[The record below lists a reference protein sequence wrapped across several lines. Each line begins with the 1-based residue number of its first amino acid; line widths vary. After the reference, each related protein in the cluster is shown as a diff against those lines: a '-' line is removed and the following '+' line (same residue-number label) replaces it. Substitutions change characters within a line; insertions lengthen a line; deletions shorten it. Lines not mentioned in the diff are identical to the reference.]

1 MTPVRRSRDAGP
13 HRTPRPETETGLRP
27 EPHVNQVLETVM
39 HRPMRLSPAT
49 LAGAVLSAG
58 LLLVSACSA
67 PETEQAPTPTNV
79 VAFEGGRVLVGDGG
93 VIENATILVDG
104 DRLLAVGP
112 GDAVEVPAGAER
124 VDLTGRTVMPAIIDT
139 HVHLRE
145 TRDEL
150 VEDLQRKAYY
160 GVGAVLS
167 LGRGSSDMAFQ
178 VRDEV
183 IPNAAR
189 YRTVGRGITAP
200 EPGRTEIP
208 FWITTEEEAR
218 TAVQELAPRNVDM
231 VKIWVDDRNGQFD
244 KLTPELYGP
253 VIDEAHQHGLRVTAH
268 VYTLEDAKGLLRAGL
283 DAFAHG
289 IRDMD
294 IDDEVVALFAERPN
308 VVLVPNLPGT
318 GVATDL
324 SWLSGTIP
332 SDQLEQ
338 MQERSVD
345 RPAAQEAF
353 GIQARNLARL
363 SAEGV
368 TIAFGTD
375 GGAGWSPHAEMED
388 MVLAGMTAADVIVSA
403 TRNSA
408 DLLALDD
415 LGTLEAGKSADFV
428 VLEANPLDDITNT
441 RRIVDVYLRG
451 TAVDRNALS
460 AAWVGVAT
468 Q

>member
-1 MTPVRRSRDAGP
+1 
-13 HRTPRPETETGLRP
+13 
-27 EPHVNQVLETVM
+27 M
-39 HRPMRLSPAT
+39 HRLTMRLSPAA
-49 LAGAVLSAG
+49 LAGALLLTG
-58 LLLVSACSA
+58 LPLVSACSA
-67 PETEQAPTPTNV
+67 PETEQAPALTNV
-79 VAFEGGRVLVGDGG
+79 TVFEGARVLVGDGD
-93 VIENATILVDG
+93 VIENAILVVDD
-104 DRLLAVGP
+104 DRLVAIG
-112 GDAVEVPAGAER
+112 GAGSVEVPAGAAR
-124 VDLTGRTVMPAIIDT
+124 VDLSGRTVMPAIIDT

-160 GVGAVLS
+160 GVGVVLS

-208 FWITTEEEAR
+208 FWISTEEEAR

-231 VKIWVDDRNGQFD
+231 VKIWVDDRNGQFE
-244 KLTPELYGP
+244 KLTPELYGA
-253 VIDEAHQHGLRVTAH
+253 VIDEAHQQGLRVTAH

-294 IDDEVVALFAERPN
+294 VDDEVVELFAERPT
-308 VVLVPNLPGT
+308 VVLVPNLPNP

-332 SDQLEQ
+332 PDELQQ

-368 TIAFGTD
+368 TIGFGTD

-388 MVLAGMTAADVIVSA
+388 MVRAGMTPADVIVAA

-451 TAVDRNALS
+451 TAVARAALS
-460 AAWVGVAT
+460 ASWVG

>member
-1 MTPVRRSRDAGP
+1 
-13 HRTPRPETETGLRP
+13 
-27 EPHVNQVLETVM
+27 M
-39 HRPMRLSPAT
+39 HRLKMRSPAA
-49 LAGAVLSAG
+49 LPAVLLSIG
-58 LLLVSACSA
+58 LPLVSACSA
-67 PETEQAPTPTNV
+67 PETEQALDATEATV
-79 VAFEGGRVLVGDGG
+79 FEGARLLVGDGR
-93 VIENATILVDG
+93 VIETATFIVDD
-104 DRLLAVGP
+104 DRLVAVGRA
-112 GDAVEVPAGAER
+112 GEVEVPPGAER
-124 VDLTGRTVMPAIIDT
+124 VDLAGRTVMPAIIDT

-160 GVGAVLS
+160 GVGVVLS

-183 IPNAAR
+183 LPNAAR
-189 YRTVGRGITAP
+189 YRTVGRGITRP
-200 EPGRTEIP
+200 EPGRTDIP
-208 FWITTEEEAR
+208 YWISTQAEAR
-218 TAVQELAPRNVDM
+218 TAVQELAAQNVDM
-231 VKIWVDDRNGQFD
+231 VKIWVDDRNGQFE
-244 KLTPELYGP
+244 KLTPELYGA

-268 VYTLEDAKGLLRAGL
+268 VYTLKDGKGLLGAGI

-294 IDDEVVALFAERPN
+294 IDDEVVELFAEHPN
-308 VVLVPNLPGT
+308 VVLVPNLPNS

-332 SDQLEQ
+332 PDELQG
-338 MQERSVD
+338 MQDRSVD
-345 RPAAQEAF
+345 RPDAQEAF
-353 GIQARNLARL
+353 GIQARNLAHL
-363 SAEGV
+363 SAAGV

-388 MVLAGMTAADVIVSA
+388 MVRAGMTPADVIVAA

-415 LGTLEAGKSADFV
+415 VGTLEAGKSADFV

-451 TAVDRNALS
+451 TAVDRAALS
-460 AAWVGVAT
+460 AGWVGGAT
-468 Q
+468 P

>member
-1 MTPVRRSRDAGP
+1 MV
-13 HRTPRPETETGLRP
+13 
-27 EPHVNQVLETVM
+27 
-39 HRPMRLSPAT
+39 
-49 LAGAVLSAG
+49 
-58 LLLVSACSA
+58 
-67 PETEQAPTPTNV
+67 
-79 VAFEGGRVLVGDGG
+79 FEGARVLVGDGG
-93 VIENATILVDG
+93 VIENATLIVDD
-104 DRLLAVGP
+104 DRLVAVGRS
-112 GDAVEVPAGAER
+112 DEVEVPAGAAR
-124 VDLTGRTVMPAIIDT
+124 VDLSGRTVMPAIIDT

-208 FWITTEEEAR
+208 FWISTEEEAR

-231 VKIWVDDRNGQFD
+231 VKIWVDDRNGQFE

-253 VIDEAHQHGLRVTAH
+253 VIDEAHQQGLRVTAH

-294 IDDEVVALFAERPN
+294 VDDEVVELFAERPN
-308 VVLVPNLPGT
+308 VVLVPNLPNP

-332 SDQLEQ
+332 PDELQQ
-338 MQERSVD
+338 MQDRSVD

-368 TIAFGTD
+368 TIGFGTD

-388 MVLAGMTAADVIVSA
+388 MVRAGMTPADVIVAA

-451 TAVDRNALS
+451 TAVDRAVLS
-460 AAWVGVAT
+460 AAWVGGAT
-468 Q
+468 P

>member
-1 MTPVRRSRDAGP
+1 
-13 HRTPRPETETGLRP
+13 
-27 EPHVNQVLETVM
+27 M
-39 HRPMRLSPAT
+39 HRLTMKLSPAA
-49 LAGAVLSAG
+49 LAGALLLTG
-58 LLLVSACSA
+58 LPLVSACSA
-67 PETEQAPTPTNV
+67 PETEQAPALTNV
-79 VAFEGGRVLVGDGG
+79 TVFEGARVLVGDGG
-93 VIENATILVDG
+93 VIENAILVVDD
-104 DRLLAVGP
+104 DRLVAIGAA
-112 GDAVEVPAGAER
+112 GSVEVPAGAAR
-124 VDLTGRTVMPAIIDT
+124 VDLSGRTVMPAIIDT

-160 GVGAVLS
+160 GVGVVLS

-208 FWITTEEEAR
+208 FWISTEEEAR

-231 VKIWVDDRNGQFD
+231 VKIWVDDRNGQFE
-244 KLTPELYGP
+244 KLTPELYGA
-253 VIDEAHQHGLRVTAH
+253 VIDEAHQQGLRVTAH

-294 IDDEVVALFAERPN
+294 VDDEVVELFAERPT
-308 VVLVPNLPGT
+308 VVLVPNLPNP

-332 SDQLEQ
+332 PDELQQ

-368 TIAFGTD
+368 TIGFGTD

-388 MVLAGMTAADVIVSA
+388 MVRAGMTPADVIVAA

-451 TAVDRNALS
+451 TAVDRAALS
-460 AAWVGVAT
+460 ASWVG

>member
-1 MTPVRRSRDAGP
+1 
-13 HRTPRPETETGLRP
+13 
-27 EPHVNQVLETVM
+27 M
-39 HRPMRLSPAT
+39 HRLRMRSSPAA
-49 LAGAVLSAG
+49 LAGALLLTG
-58 LLLVSACSA
+58 LPLVSACSA
-67 PETEQAPTPTNV
+67 PETEQAPALTNV
-79 VAFEGGRVLVGDGG
+79 TVFEGARVLVGDGG
-93 VIENATILVDG
+93 VIENAILVVDD
-104 DRLLAVGP
+104 DRLVAIG
-112 GDAVEVPAGAER
+112 GAGSVEVPAGAAR
-124 VDLTGRTVMPAIIDT
+124 VDLSGRTVMPAIIDT

-160 GVGAVLS
+160 GVGVVLS

-208 FWITTEEEAR
+208 FWISTEEEAR

-231 VKIWVDDRNGQFD
+231 VKIWVDDRNGQFE
-244 KLTPELYGP
+244 KLTPELYGA
-253 VIDEAHQHGLRVTAH
+253 VIDEAHQQGLRVTAH

-294 IDDEVVALFAERPN
+294 VDDEVVELFAERPT
-308 VVLVPNLPGT
+308 VVLVPNLPNP

-332 SDQLEQ
+332 PDELQQ

-368 TIAFGTD
+368 TIGFGTD

-388 MVLAGMTAADVIVSA
+388 MVRAGMTPADVIVAA

-415 LGTLEAGKSADFV
+415 LGTLETGKSADFV

-451 TAVDRNALS
+451 TAVARAALS
-460 AAWVGVAT
+460 ASWVG

>member
-1 MTPVRRSRDAGP
+1 
-13 HRTPRPETETGLRP
+13 
-27 EPHVNQVLETVM
+27 M
-39 HRPMRLSPAT
+39 HRLTMRSSPAA
-49 LAGAVLSAG
+49 LAGA
-58 LLLVSACSA
+58 LLLTALPLVSACSA
-67 PETEQAPTPTNV
+67 PETEQAPALTNV
-79 VAFEGGRVLVGDGG
+79 MVFEGARVLVGDGG
-93 VIENATILVDG
+93 VIENATFIVDD
-104 DRLLAVGP
+104 DRLVAVGP
-112 GDAVEVPAGAER
+112 GNAVEVPAGAER

-160 GVGAVLS
+160 GVGVVLS

-183 IPNAAR
+183 LPNAAR

-208 FWITTEEEAR
+208 FWISTEEEAR

-231 VKIWVDDRNGQFD
+231 VKIWVDDRNGQFE
-244 KLTPELYGP
+244 KLTPELYGS
-253 VIDEAHQHGLRVTAH
+253 VIDEAHQQGLRVTAH

-294 IDDEVVALFAERPN
+294 VDDEVVELFAERPN
-308 VVLVPNLPGT
+308 VVLVPNLPNP

-332 SDQLEQ
+332 PDQLEQ

-368 TIAFGTD
+368 TIGFGTD

-388 MVLAGMTAADVIVSA
+388 MVRAGMTPADVIVAA

-415 LGTLEAGKSADFV
+415 LGTLEAGKSADFI

-451 TAVDRNALS
+451 TAVDRAALS
-460 AAWVGVAT
+460 AAWVGGAT
-468 Q
+468 P

>member
-1 MTPVRRSRDAGP
+1 
-13 HRTPRPETETGLRP
+13 
-27 EPHVNQVLETVM
+27 M
-39 HRPMRLSPAT
+39 HRLARRLSPTALIGALL
-49 LAGAVLSAG
+49 LAGLP
-58 LLLVSACSA
+58 LLSACSA
-67 PETEQAPTPTNV
+67 PETEKAPALTSV
-79 VAFEGGRVLVGDGG
+79 MAFEGGRVLVGDGG
-93 VIENATILVDG
+93 VIENATMLVDG
-104 DRLLAVGP
+104 NRLLAVGP
-112 GDAVEVPAGAER
+112 GDAVEVPAGAAR

-208 FWITTEEEAR
+208 FWITTDEEAR
-218 TAVQELAPRNVDM
+218 TAVQQLAPQSVDM

-268 VYTLEDAKGLLRAGL
+268 VYTLADAKGLLRAGL

-294 IDDEVVALFAERPN
+294 VDDEVVALFAERPN

-318 GVATDL
+318 GFATDL

-332 SDQLEQ
+332 PDQLEQ

-388 MVLAGMTAADVIVSA
+388 MVLAGMTAADVIVAA

-408 DLLALDD
+408 ELLALDD
-415 LGTLEAGKSADFV
+415 VGTLEAGKSADFV

-451 TAVDRNALS
+451 TAVDRAALS
-460 AAWVGVAT
+460 AAWVGGT
-468 Q
+468 

>member
-1 MTPVRRSRDAGP
+1 MRRPTLGSSPFVTAAGLSC
-13 HRTPRPETETGLRP
+13 GLALAAACAAP
-27 EPHVNQVLETVM
+27 EP
-39 HRPMRLSPAT
+39 
-49 LAGAVLSAG
+49 
-58 LLLVSACSA
+58 
-67 PETEQAPTPTNV
+67 EQAPDATDAIV
-79 VAFEGGRVLVGDGG
+79 FEGARVLVGDGG
-93 VIENATILVDG
+93 VIENATFVVDG
-104 DRLLAVGP
+104 DRLVSVGAS
-112 GDAVEVPAGAER
+112 GAVEVPAGAER

-160 GVGAVLS
+160 GVGVVLS
-167 LGRGSSDMAFQ
+167 LGRGASDMAFQ
-178 VRDEV
+178 TRDEV
-183 IPNAAR
+183 LQNAAR
-189 YRTVGRGITAP
+189 YRTVGRGITRP

-208 FWITTEEEAR
+208 YWISTQEEGR
-218 TAVQELAPRNVDM
+218 TAVQELATRNVDM
-231 VKIWVDDRNGQFD
+231 VKIWVDDRGGQFE
-244 KLTPELYGP
+244 KLPPELYGA
-253 VIDEAHQHGLRVTAH
+253 VIDEAHQHGLRVIAH
-268 VYTLEDAKGLLRAGL
+268 LFTLEDGKGLLRAGI

-294 IDDEVVALFAERPN
+294 IDDEVVELFRERPH
-308 VVLVPNLPGT
+308 VVLAPNLPSA
-318 GVATDL
+318 GVAADL

-332 SDQLEQ
+332 PDQLEQ

-363 SAEGV
+363 NAEGV

-388 MVLAGMTAADVIVSA
+388 MVRAGMTPADVLVAA

-415 LGTLEAGKSADFV
+415 VGTLDAGKSADFV

-451 TAVDRNALS
+451 TAVDRAALS
-460 AAWVGVAT
+460 AAWVGGAT
-468 Q
+468 P

>member
-1 MTPVRRSRDAGP
+1 
-13 HRTPRPETETGLRP
+13 
-27 EPHVNQVLETVM
+27 M
-39 HRPMRLSPAT
+39 HRLRMELSPAA
-49 LAGAVLSAG
+49 LAGALLLTG
-58 LLLVSACSA
+58 LPLVSACSA
-67 PETEQAPTPTNV
+67 PETEQAPALTNV
-79 VAFEGGRVLVGDGG
+79 TVFEGARVLVGDGG
-93 VIENATILVDG
+93 VIENAILVVDD
-104 DRLLAVGP
+104 DRLVAIG
-112 GDAVEVPAGAER
+112 GAGSVEVPAGAAR
-124 VDLTGRTVMPAIIDT
+124 VDLSGRTVMPAIIDT

-160 GVGAVLS
+160 GVGVVLS

-208 FWITTEEEAR
+208 FWISTEEEAR

-231 VKIWVDDRNGQFD
+231 VKIWVDDRNGQFE
-244 KLTPELYGP
+244 KLTPELYGA
-253 VIDEAHQHGLRVTAH
+253 VIDEAHQQGLRVTAH

-294 IDDEVVALFAERPN
+294 VDDEVVELFAERPT
-308 VVLVPNLPGT
+308 VVLVPNLPNP

-332 SDQLEQ
+332 PDELQQ

-368 TIAFGTD
+368 TIGFGTD

-388 MVLAGMTAADVIVSA
+388 MVRAGMTPADVIVAA

-428 VLEANPLDDITNT
+428 VLVANSLDDITNT

-451 TAVDRNALS
+451 TAVDRAALS
-460 AAWVGVAT
+460 ASWVG

>member
-1 MTPVRRSRDAGP
+1 
-13 HRTPRPETETGLRP
+13 
-27 EPHVNQVLETVM
+27 M
-39 HRPMRLSPAT
+39 HRLKMRLSPAV
-49 LAGAVLSAG
+49 LAAALALIG
-58 LLLVSACSA
+58 LPLLAACSA
-67 PETEQAPTPTNV
+67 PESEPAQESTNV
-79 VAFEGGRVLVGDGG
+79 TVFEGARLIVGDGS
-93 VIENATILVDG
+93 VVENATFIVDD
-104 DRLLAVGP
+104 DRLVAVGR
-112 GDAVEVPAGAER
+112 GDEVEVPPGADR

-160 GVGAVLS
+160 GVGVVLS
-167 LGRGSSDMAFQ
+167 LCRGSSDMAFQ
-178 VRDEV
+178 TREE
-183 IPNAAR
+183 ILPNAAR

-208 FWITTEEEAR
+208 YWIETEEAAR
-218 TAVQELAPRNVDM
+218 TAVQELAAQNVDM
-231 VKIWVDDRNGQFD
+231 IKIWVDDRGGQFE
-244 KLTPELYGP
+244 KLTPALYGP

-268 VYTLEDAKGLLRAGL
+268 VFTLEDAKGLLRAGL

-308 VVLVPNLPGT
+308 VVLVPNLPNP

-332 SDQLEQ
+332 PDQLRG

-388 MVLAGMTAADVIVSA
+388 MVRAGMTPADVIVSA

-408 DLLALDD
+408 SLLALDNVGMLD
-415 LGTLEAGKSADFV
+415 AGRSADFI
-428 VLEANPLDDITNT
+428 VLEANPLDDINNT

-451 TAVDRNALS
+451 TSVDRTALS
-460 AAWVGVAT
+460 AAWVGAAP
-468 Q
+468 

>member
-1 MTPVRRSRDAGP
+1 
-13 HRTPRPETETGLRP
+13 
-27 EPHVNQVLETVM
+27 M
-39 HRPMRLSPAT
+39 HRLKMRSPAV
-49 LAGAVLSAG
+49 LPAVLLLLG
-58 LLLVSACSA
+58 LPLVSACSA
-67 PETEQAPTPTNV
+67 PETEQALDATTATV
-79 VAFEGGRVLVGDGG
+79 FEGARLLVGDGR
-93 VIENATILVDG
+93 VIETATFIVDD
-104 DRLLAVGP
+104 DRLVAVGRA
-112 GDAVEVPAGAER
+112 GEVEVPPSAER
-124 VDLTGRTVMPAIIDT
+124 VDLAGRTVMPAIIDT

-160 GVGAVLS
+160 GVGVVLS
-167 LGRGSSDMAFQ
+167 LGRGSSDIAFQ

-183 IPNAAR
+183 LPNAAR
-189 YRTVGRGITAP
+189 YRTVGRGITRP
-200 EPGRTEIP
+200 EPGRTDIP
-208 FWITTEEEAR
+208 YWISTQEEAR
-218 TAVQELAPRNVDM
+218 TAVQELAAQNVDM
-231 VKIWVDDRNGQFD
+231 VKIWVDDRNGQFE
-244 KLTPELYGP
+244 KLTPDLYGA

-268 VYTLEDAKGLLRAGL
+268 VYTLDDGKGLLGAGI

-294 IDDEVVALFAERPN
+294 IDDEVVELFAEHPN
-308 VVLVPNLPGT
+308 VVLVPNLPNAGI
-318 GVATDL
+318 ATDL

-332 SDQLEQ
+332 PDALQG
-338 MQERSVD
+338 MQDRSVD
-345 RPAAQEAF
+345 RPDAQEAF

-363 SAEGV
+363 SAAGV

-388 MVLAGMTAADVIVSA
+388 MVRAGMTPADVIVAA

-415 LGTLEAGKSADFV
+415 VGTLEAGKSADFV

-451 TAVDRNALS
+451 TAVDRAALS
-460 AAWVGVAT
+460 AGWVGRAT
-468 Q
+468 P

>member
-1 MTPVRRSRDAGP
+1 
-13 HRTPRPETETGLRP
+13 
-27 EPHVNQVLETVM
+27 M
-39 HRPMRLSPAT
+39 HRLKMRVSPAV
-49 LAGAVLSAG
+49 LAAALPLIG
-58 LLLVSACSA
+58 LPLLAACSA
-67 PETEQAPTPTNV
+67 PETEQALDATSVTV
-79 VAFEGGRVLVGDGG
+79 FEGARLLVGDGS
-93 VIENATILVDG
+93 VIENATFVVDD
-104 DRLLAVGP
+104 DRLVAVGRS
-112 GDAVEVPAGAER
+112 DDVEVPPGAER

-150 VEDLQRKAYY
+150 VEDLRRKAYY
-160 GVGAVLS
+160 GVGVVLS

-208 FWITTEEEAR
+208 FWISTEAEAR
-218 TAVQELAPRNVDM
+218 TAVQALAPRNVDM
-231 VKIWVDDRNGQFD
+231 VKIWVDDRNGQFE
-244 KLTPELYGP
+244 KLTPELYGA
-253 VIDEAHQHGLRVTAH
+253 VIDEAHQQGLRVTAH

-294 IDDEVVALFAERPN
+294 VDDEVVELFAERPN
-308 VVLVPNLPGT
+308 VVLVPNLPNP
-318 GVATDL
+318 GVAADL

-332 SDQLEQ
+332 PDELQQ

-388 MVLAGMTAADVIVSA
+388 MVRTGMTPADVIVSA

-408 DLLALDD
+408 NLLALDD
-415 LGTLEAGKSADFV
+415 VGTLEAGKSADFI

-451 TAVDRNALS
+451 TAVDRAALS
-460 AAWVGVAT
+460 AGWVGSPT
-468 Q
+468 P

>member
-1 MTPVRRSRDAGP
+1 
-13 HRTPRPETETGLRP
+13 
-27 EPHVNQVLETVM
+27 M
-39 HRPMRLSPAT
+39 HRLRMRSSPAA
-49 LAGAVLSAG
+49 LAGALLLTG
-58 LLLVSACSA
+58 LPLVSACSA
-67 PETEQAPTPTNV
+67 PETEQAPALTNV
-79 VAFEGGRVLVGDGG
+79 TVFEGARVLVGDGG
-93 VIENATILVDG
+93 VIENAILVVDD
-104 DRLLAVGP
+104 DRLVAIG
-112 GDAVEVPAGAER
+112 GAGSVEVPAGAAR
-124 VDLTGRTVMPAIIDT
+124 VDLSGRTVMPAIIDT

-160 GVGAVLS
+160 GVGVVLS

-208 FWITTEEEAR
+208 FWISTEEEAR

-231 VKIWVDDRNGQFD
+231 VKIWVDDRNGQFE
-244 KLTPELYGP
+244 KLTPALYGA
-253 VIDEAHQHGLRVTAH
+253 VIDEAHQQGLRVTAH

-294 IDDEVVALFAERPN
+294 VDDEVVELFAERPT
-308 VVLVPNLPGT
+308 VVLVPNLPNP

-332 SDQLEQ
+332 PDELQQ

-368 TIAFGTD
+368 TIGFGTD

-388 MVLAGMTAADVIVSA
+388 MVRAGMTPADVIVAA

-428 VLEANPLDDITNT
+428 VLGANPLDDITNT

-451 TAVDRNALS
+451 TAVDRAALS
-460 AAWVGVAT
+460 ASWVG

>member
-1 MTPVRRSRDAGP
+1 MYR
-13 HRTPRPETETGLRP
+13 LK
-27 EPHVNQVLETVM
+27 
-39 HRPMRLSPAT
+39 MRLSPVV
-49 LAGAVLSAG
+49 LPAVLLLIG
-58 LLLVSACSA
+58 LPLLSACSA
-67 PETEQAPTPTNV
+67 PETEQARDATGV
-79 VAFEGGRVLVGDGG
+79 MVFEGGRLLVGDGR
-93 VIENATILVDG
+93 VIENATFIVDD
-104 DRLLAVGP
+104 DRLVAVGRA
-112 GDAVEVPAGAER
+112 DEVEAPPGAER

-139 HVHLRE
+139 HVHLGD

-160 GVGAVLS
+160 GVGVVLS

-183 IPNAAR
+183 LPNAAR
-189 YRTVGRGITAP
+189 YRTVGRGITRP

-208 FWITTEEEAR
+208 YWIETEEAAR
-218 TAVQELAPRNVDM
+218 TAVRELAAQNVDM

-268 VYTLEDAKGLLRAGL
+268 VYTLEDAKGLLRADL

-294 IDDEVVALFAERPN
+294 IDDEVVELFAERRN
-308 VVLVPNLPGT
+308 VVLVPNLPNP

-332 SDQLEQ
+332 QDELQG
-338 MQERSVD
+338 MQDRSVD

-388 MVLAGMTAADVIVSA
+388 MVRAGMTAADVIVAA

-408 DLLALDD
+408 TLLALDD
-415 LGTLEAGKSADFV
+415 VGTLEAGKIADFV

-451 TAVDRNALS
+451 TAVDRAALS
-460 AAWVGVAT
+460 AGWVGSAP
-468 Q
+468 